1 MKMLNHF
8 SAWFQDLRNHPSDYY
23 LILTD
28 DMDSYYSCRYL
39 KKMFGLEIGGFYRF
53 GKGLYLFPEYKD
65 SAKDPVFID
74 CAVVRDGVMVFDNHR
89 SLVTN
94 HMSINPNL
102 VTDRRSTKGYNRK
115 YCGSTLMLLYALYG
129 GELSEL
135 EKQFI
140 CAIDGFYIGY
150 YKDNGKYRDINIEW
164 LRELGIEE
172 TLLPV
177 LEQYDMQFFI
187 DLIAKYQLTEKIYM
201 TTDNRLFTFADIL
214 PDEQLI
220 QVMKTHCRKIT
231 KEELLASPLGDKT
244 LFTAAETYNGY
255 YIADYEG
262 LEE

>member
-8 SAWFQDLRNHPSDYY
+8 PGWYQDLKIHPRDYF

-28 DMDSYYSCRYL
+28 DMDSFYSCRYL

-53 GKGLYLFPEYKD
+53 GKGLFLFQEYKD
-65 SAKDPVFID
+65 STKDPVFID
-74 CAVVRDGVMVFDNHR
+74 CAVVRDGVMTFDNHR
-89 SLVTN
+89 TCVVN

-140 CAIDGFYIGY
+140 LAMDGFYIGY
-150 YKDNGKYRDINIEW
+150 YKDNGKYRDINISW
-164 LRELGIEE
+164 LRELGIEKE
-172 TLLPV
+172 LLPV
-177 LEQYDMQFFI
+177 LEKHDMQFFI

-201 TTDNRLFTFADIL
+201 SQDNRLFTFADIL
-214 PDEQLI
+214 PNEKLV
-220 QVMKTHCRKIT
+220 QVMRTHCRKIT
-231 KEELLASPLGDKT
+231 KEELLASPIGDKT

-255 YIADYEG
+255 YIADFEG
-262 LEE
+262 ISE

>member
-1 MKMLNHF
+1 MEMLSHF
-8 SAWFQDLRNHPSDYY
+8 SGWWNDLRNHPEDYH

-28 DMDSYYSCRYL
+28 DMDSYYSCRHL

-65 SAKDPVFID
+65 SGKDPVFID
-74 CAVVRDGVMVFDNHR
+74 CAVVKDGVMTFDNHR
-89 SLVTN
+89 SLVIN

-102 VTDRRSTKGYNRK
+102 ITDRASTKYYNKK

-140 CAIDGFYIGY
+140 LAMDGFYIGY
-150 YKDNGKYRDINIEW
+150 YKDNGKYKDINISW
-164 LRELGIEE
+164 LRELGIEKE
-172 TLLPV
+172 LLPV
-177 LEQYDMQFFI
+177 LESHDMQFFI

-220 QVMKTHCRKIT
+220 QVMKTHCRKLT
-231 KEELLASPLGDKT
+231 KEELLASPIGDKT
-244 LFTAAETYNGY
+244 LFTAAETFNGY

>member
-1 MKMLNHF
+1 MKNHF
-8 SAWFQDLRNHPSDYY
+8 SGWYLDLQLHPEDYY

-65 SAKDPVFID
+65 SAKDPVFVD
-74 CAVVRDGVMVFDNHR
+74 CAVVRDGVMTFDNHR
-89 SLVTN
+89 TCVVN

-115 YCGSTLMLLYALYG
+115 FCGSTLMLLYALYG

-140 CAIDGFYIGY
+140 LAIDGFYIGF
-150 YKDNGKYRDINIEW
+150 YKDNGKYRNINVEW
-164 LRELGIEE
+164 LRELGIEKE
-172 TLLPV
+172 LLPV
-177 LEQYDMQFFI
+177 LEAHDMQFFI
-187 DLIAKYQLTEKIYM
+187 DLIAKYQLTEKIYL

-220 QVMKTHCRKIT
+220 QVMKTHCRKLT
-231 KEELLASPLGDKT
+231 KEELLASPIGDKT
-244 LFTAAETYNGY
+244 LFTAAETFNGY

-262 LEE
+262 NAD